1 MIQRQL
7 QVERFAA
14 AFCVYLTDFIA
25 ARRLVVEFHKD
36 FTDFF
41 CGRRV
46 GYVVAVEAD
55 FRVLQTHRGVARYRG
70 FRFAA
75 PSAKSHSLRSG
86 IRPFRSCGGYR
97 LQKVGD
103 YQPRL
108 RGGVTVN
115 KYLCNL

>member
-1 MIQRQL
+1 MSAQSPEYRHPH
-7 QVERFAA
+7 EK
-14 AFCVYLTDFIA
+14 
-25 ARRLVVEFHKD
+25 KD
-36 FTDFF
+36 AN
-41 CGRRV
+41 
-46 GYVVAVEAD
+46 VVAEEAD
-55 FRVLQTHRGVARYRG
+55 FRVFQTHNGVVSLYRG
-70 FRFAA
+70 LRFAPPPA
-75 PSAKSHSLRSG
+75 TSHSLRSG